1 MTDEGEPGWSRG
13 IRSWAVVSSE
23 NSSNL
28 IDVNH
33 SFVFGVREQ
42 VFGKDKVSLAEQIL
56 IEKSAHRL
64 TLIRAGKS
72 LRVYRISLGKSPIGR
87 KEREGDGK
95 TPEGQYVI
103 DRKIIHS
110 SFHRALHISYPN
122 AADRTRAAVPGV
134 SPGGDIMIHGLKNGL
149 GWLGPLHRFSDWTQ
163 GCIAVTNAEI
173 EETWD
178 MVPEGTLVKIVP

>member
-1 MTDEGEPGWSRG
+1 MIKPRQPLFVLVLLSIAIG
-13 IRSWAVVSSE
+13 IF
-23 NSSNL
+23 
-28 IDVNH
+28 
-33 SFVFGVREQ
+33 FVFEVREQ
-42 VFGKDKVSLAEQIL
+42 AFSKDKPSLAEQIL

-64 TLIRAGKS
+64 TLLRTGKS
-72 LRVYRISLGKSPIGR
+72 LRVYRISLGKNPIGR

-110 SFHRALHISYPN
+110 GFHRALHVSYPN
-122 AADRTRAAVPGV
+122 TADRARAAALGV

-163 GCIAVTNAEI
+163 GCVAVTNAEI
-173 EETWD
+173 EEIWD
-178 MVPEGTLVKIVP
+178 MVREGTPVKIVP

>member
-1 MTDEGEPGWSRG
+1 MIKPRKPRFVLVLLSIAIG
-13 IRSWAVVSSE
+13 IP
-23 NSSNL
+23 
-28 IDVNH
+28 
-33 SFVFGVREQ
+33 FVFGVREQ
-42 VFGKDKVSLAEQIL
+42 VFGKDKPILAEQIL

-64 TLIRAGKS
+64 TVIRAGKS
-72 LRVYRISLGKSPIGR
+72 LHVYRISLGKNPIGP

-103 DRKIIHS
+103 DRKIMQS
-110 SFHRALHISYPN
+110 GFHRALHISYPN
-122 AADRTRAAVPGV
+122 AADRARAAALGV

-173 EETWD
+173 EEIWD
-178 MVPEGTLVKIVP
+178 MVPVGPPVKIVP